1 MTFVDIIIYILHI
14 GILSFI
20 TYLIYRRVRSY
31 QLGLYFIPGLLV
43 KLLAGIGIGIV
54 YKYYYLYG
62 DTFTFYNEAVD
73 LANIAY
79 EKPIAYLKILL
90 INEIPDEYQEII
102 NLLHQPRAFFTA
114 KVLSVANVFTYN
126 NYWLSGIYFSYFSYA
141 GMWYMA
147 NMLASK
153 FANTKHFAAFAFL
166 FFPSVVFWSS
176 GVLKESLVMGCLCFI
191 IGFSVPYLILSH
203 KLSYPKIILITLFLW
218 VLLKL
223 KYYYVGILIPVMAAN
238 FIVAYLRFN
247 FKFVQKNYYTHL
259 GSWLIV
265 FLLIL
270 MFATTIHPNL
280 RVGNFVDK
288 MVDTHNK
295 IYEKSEPEDLIAYR
309 KLEPNFQSI
318 ISNLPLALYSGL
330 YRPSLLEANNKFQ
343 FWVGL
348 ENLLLLILTLGA
360 CYGLFTSGGGFG
372 HKILI
377 FSLVVFIALLASF
390 MALSSPNFGT
400 LARYKIAFL
409 PFFVFLISVNNPIAD
424 KIQGLLGLSP
434 SPQPS
439 KK

>member
-1 MTFVDIIIYILHI
+1 MTFIDIIVYLLNIAFLGFVTYMIYKK
-14 GILSFI
+14 
-20 TYLIYRRVRSY
+20 VNAY
-31 QLGLYFIPGLLV
+31 QLGRYFIPGLLV
-43 KLLAGIGIGIV
+43 KLIAGIGIGIV

-62 DTFTFYNEAVD
+62 DTYTFYEEAVD
-73 LANIAY
+73 LTNIAY
-79 EKPIAYLKILL
+79 EKPMTYLKILL
-90 INEIPDEYQEII
+90 LNEIPGEYLEIL

-114 KVLSVANVFTYN
+114 KLLSIVNIFTYN
-126 NYWLSGIYFSYFSYA
+126 NYWLSGLYFSYFGYA
-141 GMWYMA
+141 GMWYVA

-191 IGFSVPYLILSH
+191 IGFSIPYLILSH

-223 KYYYVGILIPVMAAN
+223 KYYYVGILIPVMTAN
-238 FIVAYLRFN
+238 FIVAYMRFN

-280 RVGNFVDK
+280 RVSNFVNK

-295 IYEKSEPEDLIAYR
+295 IYEKSDPEDLIAYR

-318 ISNLPLALYSGL
+318 ISNLPMALYSGL
-330 YRPSLLEANNKFQ
+330 YRPSVLEANNKFQ
-343 FWVGL
+343 FWVGI
-348 ENLLLLILTLGA
+348 ENLFLLIMTVGA
-360 CYGLFTSGGGFG
+360 VFGLVTGGGGFG

-409 PFFVFLISVNNPIAD
+409 PFFVYLITAKNPITA
-424 KIQGLLGLSP
+424 KILAVLRLSP
-434 SPQPS
+434 SS
-439 KK
+439 